1 MSIDWTMLV
10 ATVVAFVLALIIQ
23 SVVQRQILATNA
35 RQYWNESVE
44 NSAKLVRQD
53 TTGIIFAVGITN
65 ALLTAILATVIIV
78 R

>member
-10 ATVVAFVLALIIQ
+10 AVVVAFSLALLIQ
-23 SVVQRQILATNA
+23 SLLQA
-35 RQYWNESVE
+35 RIRIAS
-44 NSAKLVRQD
+44 
-53 TTGIIFAVGITN
+53 TGIILAIGITN

>member
-10 ATVVAFVLALIIQ
+10 AVVVVFLVAFGIQ
-23 SVVQRQILATNA
+23 SLFQA
-35 RQYWNESVE
+35 RIRIAS
-44 NSAKLVRQD
+44 
-53 TTGIIFAVGITN
+53 TGIILAIGITN